1 MNFRIEEESLDVLSE
16 YGQVPIAL
24 EVKSRFRVELVDNGL
39 GGIRL
44 VEEPVDPPYIKNYD
58 HSGGPERWT
67 RRTWD
72 LSRWIVLAAYREQER
87 IGGAIVALHGEGLDY
102 CEGREDLA
110 GLWDIRVRSEYQG
123 RGVGRALFQRAETCA
138 KQRGCTQLKIETQ
151 NINVPACR
159 FYARMGAKLG
169 HVHLYA
175 YRTEGL
181 DEVQLTWYKDL

>member
-1 MNFRIEEESLDVLSE
+1 MDFRIEEESIDVLAE
-16 YGQVPIAL
+16 YGQVPIVF
-24 EVKSRFRVELVDNGL
+24 EVKKPLSRRTRRRWL
-39 GGIRL
+39 GGIQL
-44 VEEPVDPPYIKNYD
+44 IEEPVDPPYIKDYD

-72 LSRWIVLAAYREQER
+72 LSRWIIVAAYREQER
-87 IGGAIVALHGEGLDY
+87 IGGALVAFHSEGLDY

-110 GLWDIRVRSEYQG
+110 GLWDIRVRPEYQG

-138 KQRGCTQLKIETQ
+138 KKRGCTQLKIETQ

-169 HVHLYA
+169 QVHLYA
-175 YRTEGL
+175 YHTEGL